1 METRIDEIADNIF
14 RISTHIPE
22 ANFGFNQF
30 LVNADEPLLF
40 HTGSRNMFPL
50 VRDKIETVV
59 PVERLRW
66 ITFGHVEADE
76 CGAMNEFLALAPQ
89 AQVAHGA
96 VGCMV
101 QVNDLAD
108 RPPLPLEPDHVLDLG
123 GKRVRNIDTP
133 HVPHGWDAHVMF
145 EETTRTLFVG
155 DLFTAMGAWEVLSD
169 QDILEPALAA
179 EAVFGA
185 TALTATTAA
194 QIRALADLEPVTLAL
209 MHGPSFNGDCEK
221 TLLGLGD
228 GYEALFDAAR
238 Q

>member
-22 ANFGFNQF
+22 ANFGFNQY

-40 HTGSRNMFPL
+40 HTGLRAHFPI
-50 VRDKIETVV
+50 VREKIETVV

-66 ITFGHVEADE
+66 ITFGHVESDE
-76 CGAMNEFLALAPQ
+76 CGTMNDFLALAPQ
-89 AQVAHGA
+89 AQIAHTA

-108 RPPLPLEPDHVLDLG
+108 REPLALEQGQVLDLG

-133 HVPHGWDAHVMF
+133 PVPHGWDAHVMY
-145 EETTRTLFVG
+145 EETTGTLLVG
-155 DLFTAMGAWEVLSD
+155 DLFTSMGAWEVLTD
-169 QDILEPALAA
+169 QDILEPAMAA

-185 TALTATTAA
+185 TALTPSTAPA
-194 QIRALADLEPVTLAL
+194 IRGLADLEPATLAL
-209 MHGPSFNGDCEK
+209 MHGPAFNGDGAK
-221 TLLGLGD
+221 ALNGLAD
-228 GYEALFDAAR
+228 FYENMLN